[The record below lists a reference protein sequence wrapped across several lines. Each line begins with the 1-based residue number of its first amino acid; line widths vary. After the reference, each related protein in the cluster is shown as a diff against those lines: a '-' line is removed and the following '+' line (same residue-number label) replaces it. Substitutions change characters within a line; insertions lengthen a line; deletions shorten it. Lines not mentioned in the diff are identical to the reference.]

1 LVPPKGYDIARKA
14 ASILKQH
21 GIKFHWYFVGEGP
34 ERTNIEKW
42 KNELGVDTEVVLL
55 GLQTNPYA
63 FMAQADIYVQTSKF
77 EGFGLTI
84 GEAKIL
90 GKPIVSTNFDVVY
103 NQLTHEKN
111 GLIADMTGESVAE
124 NILRLL
130 EDRELKETILS
141 TVQKE
146 ENTTYLSEAVKVEQ
160 LIDCNYED

>member
-1 LVPPKGYDIARKA
+1 
-14 ASILKQH
+14 
-21 GIKFHWYFVGEGP
+21 
-34 ERTNIEKW
+34 
-42 KNELGVDTEVVLL
+42 
-55 GLQTNPYA
+55 
-63 FMAQADIYVQTSKF
+63 MAQADIYVQTSKF

-90 GKPIVSTNFDVVY
+90 GKPIVSTNFDVVH
-103 NQLTHEKN
+103 NQLTQEKN
-111 GLIADMTGESVAE
+111 GHIADMTGESVAE